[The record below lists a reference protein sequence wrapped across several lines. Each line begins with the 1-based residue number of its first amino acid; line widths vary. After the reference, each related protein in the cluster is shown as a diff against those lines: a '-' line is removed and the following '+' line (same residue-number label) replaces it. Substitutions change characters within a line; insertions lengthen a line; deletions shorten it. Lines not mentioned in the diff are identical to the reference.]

1 MYRPEILENRVYLI
15 TVISMVTT
23 IAALSPFFLGTVF
36 SFELLIHDLIHI
48 TAISLGIF
56 LTILSSYAYFTT
68 KNKSL
73 VFTTL
78 AFLTFVLLS
87 IYMLE
92 QDMEHA
98 QVSNEH
104 CDMIN
109 YPCIEVE
116 QSQIL
121 VETALTVMIG
131 FFAVGVFWNSK
142 KRTSFRSPSSPSSS

>member
-15 TVISMVTT
+15 TVIGVVTS
-23 IAALSPFFLGTVF
+23 IAALIPFFLGTVF
-36 SFELLIHDLIHI
+36 SFELLLHDLIHI
-48 TAISLGIF
+48 SAISMGVF
-56 LTILSSYAYFTT
+56 LVILSMYAYSTT

-73 VFTTL
+73 IFTTF

-98 QVSNEH
+98 QVNSEH
-104 CDMIN
+104 CDVIN
-109 YPCIEVE
+109 YPCVEVE

-121 VETALTVMIG
+121 VETGLTVMIG

-142 KRTSFRSPSSPSSS
+142 KRTKFT

>member
-1 MYRPEILENRVYLI
+1 MYRPIILENRVYLI
-15 TVISMVTT
+15 TVIGLVTT
-23 IAALSPFFLGTVF
+23 VAALIPFFLGTVF
-36 SFELLIHDLIHI
+36 SFELLLHDLIHI
-48 TAISLGIF
+48 SAISMGAF
-56 LTILSSYAYFTT
+56 LVILSIYAYSTT

-73 VFTTL
+73 IFTTF

-104 CDMIN
+104 CDVIN
-109 YPCIEVE
+109 YPCIEVGP
-116 QSQIL
+116 SQVL
-121 VETALTVMIG
+121 VETGLTVMIG

-142 KRTSFRSPSSPSSS
+142 KRTKFT

>member
-1 MYRPEILENRVYLI
+1 MYRPTILENRVYLI
-15 TVISMVTT
+15 TVIGIVTT

-36 SFELLIHDLIHI
+36 SFELLLHDLIHI
-48 TAISLGIF
+48 SAIILGTF
-56 LTILSSYAYFTT
+56 LTILSIYAYSTT

-98 QVSNEH
+98 NVADEH
-104 CDMIN
+104 CDVIN
-109 YPCIEVE
+109 YPCIGVE
-116 QSQIL
+116 PAQVL
-121 VETALTVMIG
+121 VETTLTVMIG

-142 KRTSFRSPSSPSSS
+142 KRTKFT